1 MNHKLVWLRFDSA
14 RNENETLSL
23 LAAQHNG
30 LKSILKSHLT
40 TIPVEPGFLR
50 VLLSLK
56 TCSLYH
62 EKLFIPKFKVKNSQV
77 LNNFFSASDNME
89 AVRGRFFFYRYEC
102 KAK

>member
-30 LKSILKSHLT
+30 LKSILKSHLS

-62 EKLFIPKFKVKNSQV
+62 EKLFIQV
-77 LNNFFSASDNME
+77 VNDISTQVFNNFFFSL
-89 AVRGRFFFYRYEC
+89 
-102 KAK
+102 